1 MIGMIFSFYLHIKPD
16 KMLTREKIIDTIKKL
31 PEQFSLDEVL
41 DRIILL
47 DKMETGL
54 QQSEKGQ
61 ITPED
66 KLDGKLPEWLK

>member
-1 MIGMIFSFYLHIKPD
+1 MIFSFYLHSKPD

-31 PEQFSLDEVL
+31 PEQFSLNEVL

-47 DKMETGL
+47 DKIETGL

-66 KLDGKLPEWLK
+66 KLDGKLPEWFK